1 MCRLFEFS
9 VCLGLNFEKIEKPTV
24 LRCGLWLC
32 MELSFYSRVPFGRN
46 PKQPNSGGLLPRCGF
61 SQCLLFTL

>member
-1 MCRLFEFS
+1 
-9 VCLGLNFEKIEKPTV
+9 
-24 LRCGLWLC
+24 

-61 SQCLLFTL
+61 LQCLLFTL

>member
-1 MCRLFEFS
+1 RSILLYRSALSILRL
-9 VCLGLNFEKIEKPTV
+9 LAKRKARDIT
-24 LRCGLWLC
+24 LRALALYV
-32 MELSFYSRVPFGRN
+32 YSRVPFGRN